1 MAIYNTST
9 ITIGTNATVTV
20 ADYTAFGLNFRG
32 YNEVVPAGSV
42 NPTTFNSRPIRFV
55 QWASN
60 NTLGIAF
67 GSNGGNTGWTTV
79 VVNNTSFSRSA
90 ATYSAWDGTQEGW
103 TWSGVSTN
111 PFPTVGTFKLD
122 FVGNNDTEYGF
133 NAASFGSMTNTTYR
147 DFGIQLVFH
156 KPSTDTL
163 SLGLTNALVGGVPIN
178 GKWGYI
184 NIGGTKYYRTDAQT
198 PFALF
203 GVAIFNWAGI
213 TANPFGNT
221 ASGTRSFT
229 MGYEDP
235 DTVVSVVVPENI
247 GAGDTR
253 FGVTVNGIDSPYT
266 GRLYGVALDPNDT
279 SEILATTVPFVT
291 TTSASGPSVSFDVIE
306 TSETD
311 NLPSLGQ
318 TRTYY
323 LYAARTGDTGGA
335 GGPNNEGEA
344 AWIYAGDT
352 FTVTRTNTPSTLPS
366 EDPVLEPYGLA
377 INDDAGNLLT
387 SFSTEVM
394 LNRVFSADTI
404 LSSTTNTTITGVPTS
419 ATEDNSLITVDL
431 AIVADTS
438 TPPPPALITS
448 PGTITVAVSQDNFQG
463 ARVSVLQYRD
473 IPATGYGLIVKNGLD
488 EGIINENT
496 VAYGV
501 SEFHIIDPTLTTLTP
516 NVIPGTE
523 QSRNTTITLTGTY
536 PINKTAPVVA
546 INSTHG
552 DWIIKPFLY
561 SSDSINYDKLFIFLP
576 TTFTADT
583 EWKIAILVPSDVVTP
598 EKYGTSNDYGL
609 DIKDSSG
616 NTTWSSSWKQG
627 IISHVQNANV
637 FTTGLNQN
645 GTYDIDTGYDG
656 VTIPALA
663 TSDIY
668 VQLIST
674 GEIVED
680 LPTRRLDPANTFISF
695 SSCQGRIQYN
705 GGVKTLDG
713 VFQYNA
719 GGGTH
724 YPAARIESSTAI
736 SLQMFRVADFNPAS
750 TTDRLRMPRSHHPY
764 GFIMFMRILGI
775 EEPI

>member
-1 MAIYNTST
+1 MILIRCGTSPRTTLEFFEKSIKALNLYNPAIKALFHYTKSKIILDNFFKLRYTTRIRGEEFMAIYNTST
-9 ITIGTNATVTV
+9 ITVGT
-20 ADYTAFGLNFRG
+20 
-32 YNEVVPAGSV
+32 
-42 NPTTFNSRPIRFV
+42 
-55 QWASN
+55 
-60 NTLGIAF
+60 
-67 GSNGGNTGWTTV
+67 
-79 VVNNTSFSRSA
+79 
-90 ATYSAWDGTQEGW
+90 DGT
-103 TWSGVSTN
+103 S
-111 PFPTVGTFKLD
+111 
-122 FVGNNDTEYGF
+122 YGF
-133 NAASFGSMTNTTYR
+133 NAASYGSMTNTTYR
-147 DFGIQLVFH
+147 AFGIQLIAYDN
-156 KPSTDTL
+156 TAGTL
-163 SLGLTNALVGGVPIN
+163 VIGFTNALGTD
-178 GKWGYI
+178 GKWGYLTI
-184 NIGGTKYYRTDAQT
+184 DGTKYYRLDRDGGF
-198 PFALF
+198 PIDFGSVRLF
-203 GVAIFNWAGI
+203 RW
-213 TANPFGNT
+213 TLSPNPFGT
-221 ASGTRSFT
+221 TVGATRSIT
-229 MGYEDP
+229 IGYEDP
-235 DTVVSVVVPENI
+235 DTTVSVVVPENI
-247 GAGDTR
+247 GAGDDR

-266 GRLYGVALDPNDT
+266 GRLFGVALNLNDT

-291 TTSASGPSVSFDVIE
+291 TTGASGPSVSFDV
-306 TSETD
+306 TS
-311 NLPSLGQ
+311 NLPTLGQ

-323 LYAARTGDTGGA
+323 LYAARSGDTGGA
-335 GGPNNEGEA
+335 GGPNNEGDA
-344 AWIYAGDT
+344 AWVYAGDT